1 MKNLAKKQPDES
13 LARAKVIGRGTKT
26 GQRFSLKTLRAAL
39 GLTQVE
45 LAERSGMAQGDVSR
59 LEAQEDARLSTLARH
74 AEALG
79 GTLEVAVCI
88 NGRKYLLEL

>member
-1 MKNLAKKQPDES
+1 MKNLAKKQPDEV
-13 LARAKVIGRGTKT
+13 AMGPKVIGRGTKR
-26 GQRFSLKTLRAAL
+26 GKRFDLKTLRVAM
-39 GLTQVE
+39 GLTQNE
-45 LAERSGMAQGDVSR
+45 LAIRSGMAQGDVSR
-59 LEAQEDARLSTLARH
+59 LEAQEDARLSTLTRH